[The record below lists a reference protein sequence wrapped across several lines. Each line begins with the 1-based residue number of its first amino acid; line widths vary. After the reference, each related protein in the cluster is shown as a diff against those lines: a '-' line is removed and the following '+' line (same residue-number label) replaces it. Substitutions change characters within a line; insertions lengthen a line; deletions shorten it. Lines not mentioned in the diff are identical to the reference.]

1 MCDTLSFELSAV
13 VKWLNLIFLFLN
25 FSNTKFVVFTN
36 KYISD
41 TLNIIYEDKLF
52 LRSESALFLGSEVDN
67 KLTFGNHI
75 SKLYKKVCK
84 IQGVLF
90 KLQFLPSHI
99 LLKLYYALVYPNLIY
114 WINAWGFA
122 SSSLLNRLFNSH
134 KKDIKA
140 MLWI

>member
-1 MCDTLSFELSAV
+1 MHGVTQGSVLTSMLFLLYINDLPNRLKSSKSILYSDNTNLYNSIKEVKCLCDTLSFELSAV

-90 KLQFLPSHI
+90 KL
-99 LLKLYYALVYPNLIY
+99 
-114 WINAWGFA
+114 
-122 SSSLLNRLFNSH
+122 
-134 KKDIKA
+134 
-140 MLWI
+140 